1 MIGPRRAFDL
11 GFALILAVILALP
24 MLLIAALIWRQNDGP
39 VFFRSERM
47 RGPATAFTLWK
58 FRTMRPDPHDMGV
71 TGGHKSDRITPLGRL
86 LRHAR
91 LDELPQLWNVLRGDI
106 AFVGPRP
113 PLRRYV
119 EMYPELYSRV
129 LADPP
134 GITGLASL
142 VYAAHEER
150 DLARCRTAAEVEHLY
165 VTRSIPRK
173 AALDLLYRRHRHL
186 GTDLRLM
193 FWTATRL
200 LPGRIRPRRRG
211 RYARSFGRSFGRIAA
226 SVPRVSVVARVRS
239 IARNRSIT
247 SSR

>member
-1 MIGPRRAFDL
+1 MILPRRALDFGL
-11 GFALILAVILALP
+11 ALVLAVMLALP

-39 VFFRSERM
+39 VFYRSERM

-58 FRTMRPDPHDMGV
+58 FRTMRPDSHDTGV

-86 LRHAR
+86 LRRTR

-119 EMYPELYSRV
+119 EMYPDLYARV

-142 VYAAHEER
+142 VYAAQEER
-150 DLARCRTAAEVEHLY
+150 DLARCRTAAEVEHVY

-186 GTDLRLM
+186 GTDLHLM
-193 FWTATRL
+193 LWTAMRL
-200 LPGRIRPRRRG
+200 LPGRIRPRHRG
-211 RYARSFGRSFGRIAA
+211 RYARSVGRSFGRIAA
-226 SVPRVSVVARVRS
+226 SVSPVSVVASARS
-239 IARNRSIT
+239 MARSRSST